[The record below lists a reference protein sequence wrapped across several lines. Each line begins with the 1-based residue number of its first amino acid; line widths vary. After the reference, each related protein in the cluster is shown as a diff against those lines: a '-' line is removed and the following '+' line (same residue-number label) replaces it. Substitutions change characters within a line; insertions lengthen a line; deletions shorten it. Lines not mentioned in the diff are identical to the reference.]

1 MKAKFG
7 WIALATI
14 VLASSGCVDR
24 AKQAQAQ
31 KTQQLIE
38 NPVRPVTVEPV
49 QFKTVS
55 QTLSIT
61 GDVTTSQDTQIGS
74 KTSGRLASVYVND
87 GDTVKVGQLL
97 ATLDNTSIQNQLQQA
112 LAAMSGAQAQYAQA
126 RLNAVVG
133 PAKTSATIQSAEAQL
148 RSAQAALR
156 KAVSGARPE
165 ERAQIDAQVKT
176 AKTNLDTA
184 QKDLARKKDLVAQG
198 ALAQAE
204 LDLSQNAYMAALSQ
218 YNIALQNRVMT
229 KEGTRSEDLMVA
241 QEAVRSAQG
250 TLAQA
255 KAAKQLDPLLSD
267 QVLTA
272 KAQVDTAQAQIN
284 IAKQALADTQIRAPY
299 DGRIAGKPVQAG
311 TVVTPGQGIVRLI
324 GSTGLYFEGDVPES
338 AVDSVRPGKT
348 TSVKIDALPGR
359 TFVGYVVN
367 VSPVSQNL
375 GRLFQARIQINGDLS
390 GVKPGMFASGDIL
403 LKSVPNATV
412 VPSSAV
418 VQRDGKSVVFIVDGN
433 KAHQV
438 AVTTGLSQENYI
450 QVQGLV
456 AGQQVVIRGMEDL
469 VDGTPVQAQPQTV
482 AVSNARKVGGG

>member
-7 WIALATI
+7 WIALAAI
-14 VLASSGCVDR
+14 MLASSGCVDR
-24 AKQAQAQ
+24 AKQAQAK
-31 KTQQLIE
+31 KTQELIE

-55 QTLSIT
+55 QTLSVT

-74 KTSGRLASVYVND
+74 KTSGRLAAVYVND
-87 GDTVKVGQLL
+87 GDTVKAGQLI
-97 ATLDNTSIQNQLQQA
+97 ATLDNTAIQNQLQQA
-112 LAAMSGAQAQYAQA
+112 MAAMSGAQSQYAQA
-126 RLNAVVG
+126 RLNAVIG
-133 PAKTSATIQSAEAQL
+133 PSKTSASVATAEANL
-148 RSAQAALR
+148 KSAQAALK
-156 KAVSGARPE
+156 KAEAGARPE
-165 ERAQIDAQVKT
+165 ERIQIDWQVKS

-184 QKDLARKKDLVAQG
+184 QKDLDRKKDLVAQG
-198 ALAQAE
+198 ALAKSE
-204 LDLSQNAYMAALSQ
+204 LDAAQNTYMAALTQ
-218 YNIALQNRVMT
+218 YNATLQNQVMT
-229 KEGTRSEDLMVA
+229 KEGTRSEDLLVA
-241 QEAVRSAQG
+241 QEAVRSAEG
-250 TLAQA
+250 ALANA
-255 KAAKQLDPLLSD
+255 KAAKELDPLLND
-267 QVLTA
+267 QVITA
-272 KAQVDTAQAQIN
+272 KAQVETAQAQIN
-284 IAKQALADTQIRAPY
+284 IAKQALADTEIRAPY
-299 DGRIAGKPVQAG
+299 DGRIAGKPMQAG

-338 AVDSVRPGKT
+338 AVDSVQPGKT

-367 VSPVSQNL
+367 VSPVSQDL

-403 LKSVPNATV
+403 LKSIPNATV

-418 VQRDGKSVVFIVDGN
+418 VQRDGKSVVFIVDGA

-438 AVTTGLSQENYI
+438 PVTTGLSQDNYI

-456 AGQQVVIRGMEDL
+456 AGQQVVVRGMEDL

-482 AVSNARKVGGG
+482 AVSDARKVGGG